1 MLSACLLNALMTL
14 WPPYISSTWPLSLPS
29 DTCCATKKPCD
40 FFINI
45 VCRMRYKWCGREFI
59 KFGIW
64 EQFHLFIH
72 VFSHISWN
80 LSRNICRKIDFHSV
94 IVNTVYLIFY
104 GFDQKKIT
112 AHQKCCYFHNFLVFA
127 VAFTCHGT
135 VAATAATGGFA
146 LLFIFYHLID
156 DKYNYRNKCNTHNY
170 CR

>member
-1 MLSACLLNALMTL
+1 MS
-14 WPPYISSTWPLSLPS
+14 I
-29 DTCCATKKPCD
+29 
-40 FFINI
+40 
-45 VCRMRYKWCGREFI
+45 
-59 KFGIW
+59 
-64 EQFHLFIH
+64 LFTEYFM
-72 VFSHISWN
+72 V
-80 LSRNICRKIDFHSV
+80 
-94 IVNTVYLIFY
+94 LI
-104 GFDQKKIT
+104 KKIT